1 MQCWYYMLK
10 AIKLMVKFF
19 VTFKF
24 REHLLNSQLLS
35 ELFTEIPLK
44 KLNVIEEFN
53 FTSLQGLK
61 FLEAHCFLWSSSA
74 CDADVSRVFTFRPLK
89 KVIKNK
95 IPASKYTKKNL
106 QLFGKISLHC
116 VDVEL
121 FSAKV

>member
-74 CDADVSRVFTFRPLK
+74 CDADVSRVFTFHYLK
-89 KVIKNK
+89 KGPDNIKPNISSWK
-95 IPASKYTKKNL
+95 GHMLPVPQNL
-106 QLFGKISLHC
+106 
-116 VDVEL
+116 
-121 FSAKV
+121 